1 MKSRKVNDERR
12 SFLKVSAL
20 AGGGFILGFPWLLG
34 CEGDVVAE
42 ETTLAHP
49 TNWYDLT
56 AYLKI
61 GDTGLV
67 TIMSPNPEIGQ
78 NVKTAMPMIVA
89 EELEVDWKNVN
100 VEQAPFDETKFER
113 QVAGGSQSIRKSWT
127 ALRTAGATAKQ
138 ILVEAAAKQWGVPVG
153 ECSVAKGIVSH
164 PSHEALH
171 YGQLAASLVDVEI
184 PKNIKLKDPK
194 DFSIIGKGKMN
205 VDMEGIV
212 TGKALFGID
221 QAMDALVA
229 MVKRPDGFG
238 MKLKSFDA
246 EATKAV
252 SGVEDVFSF
261 EDKIAVIAKNTW
273 AAMKGLKMLKAEYY
287 PEVELADSTSINK
300 QLLAALNTK
309 SNEPKRNDG
318 DVDAMFSQAEQI
330 VERSYEAPFLPHNP
344 LEPMNFYAHI
354 TDEKVELSGPIQTP
368 AWTRNRVAEL
378 LERPKEQI
386 TIDMTRMGGGF
397 GRRLYGNYVLEL
409 AQIADKIRKPVK
421 IMYSREDEMMTG
433 PFRPASAYTFKA
445 ALNKI
450 KITAY
455 HLTGAGV
462 NMSNACRENN
472 FPAGTLSHY
481 RVDSHN
487 IESNIPTGAWR
498 APITNFLAYAEQAF
512 FDEIAEIL
520 EKDPIDVRLDL
531 LYAAKDNPVGELD
544 YEIDKMIGVIQLARL
559 KSGWDNAMGKHLGF
573 SVYYSHNTY
582 VAEVAEVVMS
592 EGYPRVTRVCC
603 AVDCGLVVNPLGA
616 INQIEGGII
625 DGIGHAMYGD
635 LAFEK
640 GRAMQQNFHQYRMI
654 RIDEVPEIDVHFVE
668 SLNDPT
674 GLGEPTLP
682 PAGGAVANAIFKAT
696 GKRLYKQPFEKELGI
711 LG

>member
-1 MKSRKVNDERR
+1 MKSRNVSEERR
-12 SFLKVSAL
+12 SFLKISAV

-34 CEGDVVAE
+34 CESDPLII
-42 ETTLAHP
+42 ETTLAQP
-49 TNWYDLT
+49 NKWYDLT
-56 AYLKI
+56 GYLKI

-78 NVKTAMPMIVA
+78 NVKTSMPMIVA
-89 EELEVDWKNVN
+89 EELEVDWKNVV
-100 VEQAPFDETKFER
+100 VEQAPFDESKFER

-138 ILVEAAAKQWGVPVG
+138 ILLEAAAKKWGVPVG
-153 ECSVAKGIVSH
+153 ECKVEKGIVSH
-164 PSHEALH
+164 PNHESLH
-171 YGQLAASLVDVEI
+171 YGQLAATIENVQI
-184 PKNIKLKDPK
+184 PIDITLKDPK
-194 DFSIIGKGKMN
+194 YFTIIGQGKMN
-205 VDMEGIV
+205 VDMDQIV
-212 TGKALFGID
+212 TGEPLFGID

-238 MKLKSFDA
+238 MKLASFDDQKTR
-246 EATKAV
+246 EIN
-252 SGVEDVFSF
+252 GVVDVFKF
-261 EDKIAVIAKNTW
+261 EEKIAVIAKNTW
-273 AAMKGLKMLKAEYY
+273 SAMKGVKALEANYISD
-287 PEVELADSTSINK
+287 EALADSLDISSS
-300 QLLAALNTK
+300 LLEVLSQKPKEA
-309 SNEPKRNDG
+309 KRNDG
-318 DVDAMFSQAEQI
+318 DVTQAFSEAESI
-330 VERSYEAPFLPHNP
+330 VEKTYEAPFLPHNP

-354 TDEKVELSGPIQTP
+354 TDEKVSLSGPIQTP

-378 LERPKEQI
+378 LGRPEEEI
-386 TIDMTRMGGGF
+386 SIDMTRMGGGF

-409 AQIADKIRKPVK
+409 AQIADKLRKPVK
-421 IMYSREDEMMTG
+421 IMYSREDEMLSG

-445 ALNKI
+445 ALNKG

-472 FPAGTLSHY
+472 FPAGTLANY

-487 IESNIPTGAWR
+487 VKSNIPTGAWR
-498 APITNFLAYAEQAF
+498 APITNFLAFAEQAF
-512 FDEIAEIL
+512 FDELAEVL
-520 EKDPIDVRLDL
+520 SKDPIDLRLEL
-531 LYAAKDNPVGELD
+531 LRNAKDNLVGEVD
-544 YEIDKMIGVIQLARL
+544 YEIDKMIGVIELARL
-559 KSGWDNAMGKHLGF
+559 KSGWDNAVGKHLGF

-582 VAEVAEVVMS
+582 VAEVAEAQKVN
-592 EGYPRVTRVCC
+592 GALKITKVTC

-635 LAFEK
+635 LTFEK
-640 GRAMQQNFHQYRMI
+640 GRARQQNFHQYRMI

-682 PAGGAVANAIFKAT
+682 PAGGAIANAIFKAT
-696 GKRLYKQPFEKELGI
+696 GKRLYRQPFEKEIGVLG
-711 LG
+711 